1 MLPGMFEDDEPFMP
15 YALAMAW
22 LSVGLVLTLVGEWLM
37 R

>member
-1 MLPGMFEDDEPFMP
+1 MLPGMFEDDEPYIP

-22 LSVGLVLTLVGEWLM
+22 LSVALFLTLVGEWLM